1 MKITGKTKLTGVF
14 GYPVTHSL
22 SPVFQNAAFA
32 HMKLDYVY
40 IPMEVMPEDIGKAV
54 EGIRAL
60 NFAGV
65 NITIP
70 HKKTA
75 LKYLDELDEESLLLG
90 VVNTVVN
97 KKGRLK
103 GYTTDGKGFTRSL
116 KEHES
121 GFSVK
126 GKTAFILGA
135 GGSAYAVSG
144 ALAREKV
151 SKIHICNRTEERAV
165 LLKKHLS
172 EKLGFKETVV
182 VPFNCRNDGKY
193 WEDTQIAV
201 NTTSVGMKKGD
212 PLLVREKNL
221 KGREFV
227 YDLIYNR
234 KTELIKTAEKNGIPN
249 ADGLLMLVY
258 QGAVSFELWT
268 GKKAPVEVM
277 KKAVYS
283 AW

>member
-1 MKITGKTKLTGVF
+1 MKITGKTKVTGVF
-14 GYPVTHSL
+14 GWPVRHSL

-32 HMKLDYVY
+32 HLGLDYVY
-40 IPMEVMPEDIGKAV
+40 IPMEVAPEDIGSALK
-54 EGIRAL
+54 GIRAL

-65 NITIP
+65 NLTIP

-75 LKYLDELDEESLLLG
+75 LKHMDEIDEESRLLG

-97 KKGRLK
+97 KDGRLK
-103 GYTTDGKGFTRSL
+103 GYTTDGKGFMRSL
-116 KEHES
+116 KEHGG
-121 GFSVK
+121 GFFVK

-135 GGSAYAVSG
+135 GGSAYAISG
-144 ALAREKV
+144 ALAKEKV
-151 SKIHICNRTEERAV
+151 SKIYICNRTEERAV

-172 EKLGFKETVV
+172 ERLGFKKAYTVA
-182 VPFNCRNDGKY
+182 FEDRNEGKY
-193 WEDTQIAV
+193 WEDVQIVV

-212 PLLVREKNL
+212 PLLIKEKNL

-227 YDLIYNR
+227 YDLVYNR
-234 KTELIKTAEKNGIPN
+234 KTELIKTAGKNGIPN

-277 KKAVYS
+277 KEAVYS
-283 AW
+283 AG

>member
-1 MKITGKTKLTGVF
+1 MKITGKTKVTGVF
-14 GYPVTHSL
+14 GWPVRHSL

-32 HMKLDYVY
+32 HMGMDYVY
-40 IPMEVMPEDIGKAV
+40 IPMEVAPEDLGKAL

-65 NITIP
+65 NLTIP

-75 LKYLDELDEESLLLG
+75 LKHLDEIDGESRLLG

-97 KKGRLK
+97 RNGRLK
-103 GYTTDGKGFTRSL
+103 GYTTDGKGFIRSL
-116 KEHES
+116 KEHGG
-121 GFSVK
+121 GFSVR

-144 ALAREKV
+144 ALVKEKV
-151 SKIHICNRTEERAV
+151 SKIYVCNRTEERAF

-172 EKLGFKETVV
+172 EKLGFGKVDAVAFED
-182 VPFNCRNDGKY
+182 RNDGKY
-193 WEDTQIAV
+193 WKDVHIVV

-212 PLLVREKNL
+212 PLLIKEKNME
-221 KGREFV
+221 GREFV

-234 KTELIKTAEKNGIPN
+234 KTELIKIAEKNGIPN

-277 KKAVYS
+277 KKAIY
-283 AW
+283 